1 MSTAAADDCIH
12 ISHPEATVM
21 EIAEEVSRAV
31 RCIRHHARE
40 YGVDPRRLGLTGGS
54 AGGHLSLL
62 LATRGGPG
70 PADATLK
77 SSSAFLTHSRVAG
90 FIEHLAFV

>member
-1 MSTAAADDCIH
+1 MTGFAVYHVSQ
-12 ISHPEATVM
+12 PEASVM

-31 RCIRHHARE
+31 RYIRHHARD
-40 YGVDPRRLGLTGGS
+40 YGADPQRLGVTGGS

-70 PADATLK
+70 PADAADPVDRE
-77 SSSAFLTHSRVAG
+77 SSAGDYADSRVLEVQNMA
-90 FIEHLAFV
+90 